1 MGSFLPPPKKKTTTL
16 QHIWKEMG
24 RGEAGWISEAMQHLR
39 SSVGLLMRAMLRMME
54 LRGLTNFGKREQE
67 EEESGGGGGFGA
79 FCYSL
84 FDLGIWEKNGPEMS
98 WKWENYSSGP
108 SLFFFSFSFF
118 SFFFNQTRG
127 AGEFWCTP
135 VSKQQIP
142 PFPPPF
148 FWLQIITGSS

>member
-67 EEESGGGGGFGA
+67 EEESGGGFGA

-84 FDLGIWEKNGPEMS
+84 FDLGIWGK
-98 WKWENYSSGP
+98 KWPRDVVKMRELQFGSLTLLLLL
-108 SLFFFSFSFF
+108 LFFFF
-118 SFFFNQTRG
+118 FFFNQTRG
-127 AGEFWCTP
+127 AGEF
-135 VSKQQIP
+135 
-142 PFPPPF
+142 
-148 FWLQIITGSS
+148 

>member
-1 MGSFLPPPKKKTTTL
+1 MGSFLPPPKKTTTL

-24 RGEAGWISEAMQHLR
+24 RGEAGWISEGMQHLR

-67 EEESGGGGGFGA
+67 EEESGGGGFGA

-98 WKWENYSSGP
+98 
-108 SLFFFSFSFF
+108 
-118 SFFFNQTRG
+118 
-127 AGEFWCTP
+127 
-135 VSKQQIP
+135 
-142 PFPPPF
+142 
-148 FWLQIITGSS
+148 

>member
-1 MGSFLPPPKKKTTTL
+1 MTYGEFSPPPQKKKTTTL

-67 EEESGGGGGFGA
+67 EEESGGGFGA

-98 WKWENYSSGP
+98 
-108 SLFFFSFSFF
+108 
-118 SFFFNQTRG
+118 
-127 AGEFWCTP
+127 
-135 VSKQQIP
+135 
-142 PFPPPF
+142 
-148 FWLQIITGSS
+148 